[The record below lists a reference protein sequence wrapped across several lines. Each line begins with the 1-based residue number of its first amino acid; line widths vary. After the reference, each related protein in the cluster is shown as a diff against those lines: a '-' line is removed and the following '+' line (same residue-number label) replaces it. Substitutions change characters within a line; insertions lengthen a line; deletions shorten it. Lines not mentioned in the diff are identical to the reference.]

1 MILGVGIDVVDVPR
15 FRRLLDKHG
24 ERFRRRVF
32 TAAELDLAAAT
43 TQAELTLAARFA
55 AKEAAMKALGTGW
68 SEDVTFRDLEIG
80 RDSRGAPRL
89 TLRGG
94 AKRQADDLGVRRC
107 HVSLSHV
114 EAAAVAVVVL
124 EADSPARE

>member
-1 MILGVGIDVVDVPR
+1 MILGVGIDMVDVPR
-15 FRRLLDKHG
+15 FRRLLHKHG

-32 TAAELDLAAAT
+32 TPAELDLAAAT
-43 TQAELTLAARFA
+43 TQTELTLAARFA

-68 SEDVTFRDLEIG
+68 SETVTFRDLEIG
-80 RDSRGAPRL
+80 RDSRGAPTL
-89 TLRGG
+89 TLSGG
-94 AKRQADDLGVRRC
+94 ARRRADDLGVRRC

-124 EADSPARE
+124 EAGSPA